1 MEQIDLTD
9 RQTERVESIR
19 AELSDAAG
27 AYATVTTGDVMAYLL
42 DLAEGVE
49 DPDPQGDSWPASERE
64 EDRQFP
70 REALR
75 EQLVERNRKHG
86 DEGDHEEMDLYTIA
100 AAYDV
105 TGRSSMTKA
114 ELVDAILD
122 TAERRY
128 RDPFAPV
135 DIEFP
140 ADGDAAGE
148 TEEDAIEDS
157 THSDGEADSDG
168 VGEPEDETDGDD
180 GAEDVDEDDAED
192 TEDEMEDA
200 EADDETEEA
209 DDEGEADAGE
219 ADEPAAEAESD
230 GDAETDEETT
240 DSEDGDHDG
249 DEPTGDAADNAQLN
263 AMLSLLET
271 HDDKWRET
279 EGDARYEVEL
289 PDGSVRT
296 ARTKDDVRAVLF
308 KNY

>member
-27 AYATVTTGDVMAYLL
+27 AYATVTTADVMAYLL
-42 DLAEGVE
+42 DLAEGVD
-49 DPDPQGDSWPASERE
+49 DPDPQEDSWPASERE

-75 EQLVERNRKHG
+75 EQLTNRNRKHG
-86 DEGDHEEMDLYTIA
+86 DEGDHEEMDLYAIA

-140 ADGDAAGE
+140 ADGGA
-148 TEEDAIEDS
+148 DS
-157 THSDGEADSDG
+157 NGEA
-168 VGEPEDETDGDD
+168 DGDD
-180 GAEDVDEDDAED
+180 GAADVDENDAED
-192 TEDEMEDA
+192 SEDEMEKA
-200 EADDETEEA
+200 ETDDEMEKAETDDEMEKADDDGDVEA
-209 DDEGEADAGE
+209 AE
-219 ADEPAAEAESD
+219 ADEPAAKGESD

-240 DSEDGDHDG
+240 DSEDGDDDG
-249 DEPTGDAADNAQLN
+249 DRATGDAADNAQLN

-279 EGDARYEVEL
+279 DGDARYEVEL
-289 PDGSVRT
+289 PDGSVQSV
-296 ARTKDDVRAVLF
+296 RTKDDVRAVLF

>member
-27 AYATVTTGDVMAYLL
+27 AYATVTTADVMAYLL
-42 DLAEGVE
+42 DLTESVD
-49 DPDPQGDSWPASERE
+49 DPDPQEDSWPASERE

-75 EQLVERNRKHG
+75 EQLTNRNRKHG
-86 DEGDHEEMDLYTIA
+86 DEGDHEEMDLYAIA

-140 ADGDAAGE
+140 ADGDADGE
-148 TEEDAIEDS
+148 TEEDATEDS
-157 THSDGEADSDG
+157 IHSDGEADSDG
-168 VGEPEDETDGDD
+168 VGEPEGETDGDD
-180 GAEDVDEDDAED
+180 GAEDVDGDDAED
-192 TEDEMEDA
+192 DDDTEEA
-200 EADDETEEA
+200 EADDDTEDA
-209 DDEGEADAGE
+209 DDEREADAGE
-219 ADEPAAEAESD
+219 AAETAAETESD
-230 GDAETDEETT
+230 DDPDTDGETGDGEGQNG
-240 DSEDGDHDG
+240 DGDRA
-249 DEPTGDAADNAQLN
+249 TGDAADNAQLN

-279 EGDARYEVEL
+279 DGDARYEVEL
-289 PDGSVRT
+289 PDGSVQS